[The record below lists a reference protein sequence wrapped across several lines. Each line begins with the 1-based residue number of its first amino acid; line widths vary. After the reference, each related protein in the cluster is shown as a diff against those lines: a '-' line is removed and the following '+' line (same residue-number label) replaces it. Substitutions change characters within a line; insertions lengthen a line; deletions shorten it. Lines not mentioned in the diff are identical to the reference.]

1 MAGLTEEARAGE
13 IKAGSQSSQKREDV
27 LAGTPPLA
35 AMRFVL
41 SRAASRGH
49 GRCIGLWD
57 VSAAFF
63 YATTEEEVFVRPP
76 KNMRKDK
83 TIWKLLKAM
92 YK

>member
-1 MAGLTEEARAGE
+1 MHASA
-13 IKAGSQSSQKREDV
+13 KDV
-27 LAGTPPLA
+27 FAGTPPLA

-41 SRAASRGH
+41 SRAAARGH

-63 YATTEEEVFVRPP
+63 HATIEEEVFVRPP
-76 KNMRKDK
+76 RNMRKDK

-92 YK
+92 VWNTG